1 MILTNVETI
10 SSIALTSPRTLLREG
25 NDAAAELV
33 VVFVG
38 IFQNNFELRIARKTV
53 NIVAAASGS

>member
-1 MILTNVETI
+1 
-10 SSIALTSPRTLLREG
+10 LREG

-38 IFQNNFELRIARKTV
+38 IFQNNFELRIQRKTV

>member
-1 MILTNVETI
+1 MFHTNVET
-10 SSIALTSPRTLLREG
+10 SFSTVLTSPRSLLQEG

-38 IFQNNFELRIARKTV
+38 ILKNNFELRIPRKTV
-53 NIVAAASGS
+53 NIVAAASSS